1 MKKDTLLFCSCKTF
15 FQCTYAMMIFFF
27 ENLASL
33 KAILKA
39 ILLKNL
45 KSKKQNQFFELKN
58 DYWHGHIY
66 YGPSE

>member
-1 MKKDTLLFCSCKTF
+1 
-15 FQCTYAMMIFFF
+15 MMISFF

-45 KSKKQNQFFELKN
+45 KNKKQNQFFELKN
-58 DYWHGHIY
+58 DC
-66 YGPSE
+66 